1 MRFERRLS
9 RFIQH
14 AYAIRTLRIAHVGVL
29 TPRARAKH
37 ANLGQVYGLLGDDG
51 DELAVNGFDRRSL
64 AHVVET
70 IGFRCLRALLVVRAR
85 RAVTVVVRD
94 V

>member
-14 AYAIRTLRIAHVGVL
+14 AYAIRPLRVTHVGVL
-29 TPRARAKH
+29 TPRARAEH
-37 ANLGQVYGLLGDDG
+37 ANLGQRYGLLGDDG
-51 DELAVNGFDRRSL
+51 DVLAVNGFERSSL

-70 IGFRCLRALLVVRAR
+70 IGIRRLRALLVVRAR
-85 RAVTVVVRD
+85 RTVIVIIRD